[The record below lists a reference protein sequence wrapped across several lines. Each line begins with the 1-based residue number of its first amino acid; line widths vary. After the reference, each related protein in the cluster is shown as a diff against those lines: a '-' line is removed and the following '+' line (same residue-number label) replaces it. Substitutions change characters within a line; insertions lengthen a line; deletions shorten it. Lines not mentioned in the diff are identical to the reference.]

1 RARACP
7 PAARAG
13 DRLMLQQAIAAAPD
27 SRLPDLVDVDFSLAI
42 HNRTGKYFI
51 GRDLLETPDLP
62 LGSVYYWYIA
72 AGEPPSGLI
81 GRIGGRL
88 QLLHIRGKSLGGYLG
103 LLPRR
108 RS

>member
-51 GRDLLETPDLP
+51 GRDLLETPGLP
-62 LGSVYYWYIA
+62 LGDIYYWGLSA
-72 AGEPPSGLI
+72 SRPPAGLLGKLV
-81 GRIGGRL
+81 GRL
-88 QLLHIRGKSLGGYLG
+88 QHWHIKAHALGGA
-103 LLPRR
+103 
-108 RS
+108 